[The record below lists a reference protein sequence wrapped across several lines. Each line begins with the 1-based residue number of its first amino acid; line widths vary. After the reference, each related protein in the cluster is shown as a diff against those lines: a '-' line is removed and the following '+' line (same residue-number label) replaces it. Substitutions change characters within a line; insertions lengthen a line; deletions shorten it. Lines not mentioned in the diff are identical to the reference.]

1 MSEVIN
7 VTKRSERGK
16 RRMRRLRQS
25 GQIPAILYGH
35 GEEVISLSVPAE
47 EIAAVIRHGSKIVDL
62 RGAAK
67 DKVLI
72 REVQWDPFGIDVLHA
87 DFTRVSASEQ
97 VQVTVRLELRGEAPG
112 VKEGGVLEH
121 LVHEIE
127 LKCPV
132 MSIPDKLELNV
143 NSLNLGDLLRVS
155 DVELPSGA
163 ELVSDGS
170 RMAAQCTMPAVEEE
184 EEVEAPAAETGE
196 PEVIGRKA
204 EEEEA
209 EKDS

>member
-1 MSEVIN
+1 MSDVIN
-7 VTKRSERGK
+7 VKKRSERGK
-16 RRMRRLRQS
+16 RRIRRLRQS

-47 EIAAVIRHGSKIVDL
+47 EMAAAIRRGSKIVDL
-62 RGAAK
+62 RGAVK

-143 NSLNLGDLLRVS
+143 NSLNVGDLLRVS
-155 DVELPSGA
+155 DVELPSDA
-163 ELVSDGS
+163 VLISDGN
-170 RMAAQCTMPAVEEE
+170 RMAAQCVMPAAAEE

-196 PEVIGRKA
+196 PEVIGRTA
-204 EEEEA
+204 EEEET
-209 EKDS
+209 E